1 MGAHRTTLAT
11 LRRVVHLTQ
20 QELADRLGCSQPL
33 IARLERRPLPKA
45 TIRSVSAY
53 VAALGGTCR
62 LLIELDGQQFEIDLE
77 PEGTAALE
85 RGIPSSRS

>member
-1 MGAHRTTLAT
+1 MGAHRTSLAT
-11 LRRVVHLTQ
+11 LRQVARLTQ
-20 QELADRLGCSQPL
+20 QELASRLGCSQSL

-62 LLIELDGQQFEIDLE
+62 LLIELNGQRFEVDFDAS
-77 PEGTAALE
+77 PESAAARVVE
-85 RGIPSSRS
+85 R